1 MLERIYNL
9 YSFIFSRRIF
19 RKFNIFFYQLS
30 LRGLGVLNY
39 RNFKI
44 SGENF
49 ILNRLFGKGEVVV
62 FDVGSHEGRFLRA
75 IKEINTAAV
84 VYAFE
89 PHPKTFQKLISL
101 SKIGEGVK
109 VYNFGFGQMEIT
121 TELYDYYDRDGSSHA
136 STYFEVFSKIYESK
150 TTSHRILLKCLDN
163 FIESEMIKSI
173 DLLKIDTEGN
183 ELNVLM
189 GAKEAISKG
198 KIKVIQ
204 FEFNEFNILNRI
216 FLRDFFELLKDY
228 KFFRILRKGLMPL
241 RNYDPSLCEIFLYQ
255 NILAVH
261 KDYLNDYNYAL

>member
-9 YSFIFSRRIF
+9 YSFIFSREVF
-19 RKFNIFFYQLS
+19 CKFNKLLYQLS
-30 LRGLGVLNY
+30 LRGLGILSY
-39 RNFKI
+39 QNFKI
-44 SGENF
+44 SGESF
-49 ILNRLFGKGEVVV
+49 ILNRLFGKGEVVI

-75 IKEINTAAV
+75 IKEINTNAK

-101 SKIGEGVK
+101 SKIDGVK
-109 VYNFGFGQMEIT
+109 VNNFGFGQMEMT
-121 TELYDYYDRDGSSHA
+121 TELYDYQNQDGSPHA
-136 STYFEVFSKIYESK
+136 SIYSEVFSKIHESE
-150 TTSHRILLKCLDN
+150 TASHQISLKCLDN
-163 FIESEMIKSI
+163 FIETEKIKTI

-189 GAKEAISKG
+189 GAKETISKG

-216 FLRDFFELLKDY
+216 FLRDFFELLKDFQFY
-228 KFFRILRKGLMPL
+228 RILRKGIMPL
-241 RNYDPSLCEIFLYQ
+241 RNYDSSLCEIFLFQ

-261 KDYLNDYNYAL
+261 KDYLSDYNYSF